1 MVVDGDV
8 DILPTGRGAVMALVA
23 LAPAIAG
30 DAMADTIEATELLDV
45 HMDDFAWRFALIARA
60 WLVGLEGGQQ
70 AEATPLEN
78 TADGRPAEAEF
89 LGDVVL
95 RATSPAQDLDRF
107 AGGPRRLAWR
117 GMGPGGPVGKPGNA
131 LRAKP
136 AQPLGDGLGRCLET
150 ACGLSLRH
158 GLIHDG
164 ANHGLSTF
172 RRKMGILVNVHSVLR
187 RITDVG

>member
-1 MVVDGDV
+1 
-8 DILPTGRGAVMALVA
+8 
-23 LAPAIAG
+23 
-30 DAMADTIEATELLDV
+30 
-45 HMDDFAWRFALIARA
+45 MDDFAWRFALIARA

-117 GMGPGGPVGKPGNA
+117 GMGPGGPVG
-131 LRAKP
+131 
-136 AQPLGDGLGRCLET
+136 
-150 ACGLSLRH
+150 SLRR
-158 GLIHDG
+158 
-164 ANHGLSTF
+164 NW
-172 RRKMGILVNVHSVLR
+172 RKIARQNGSELVERALDAAE
-187 RITDVG
+187 TP